1 MSATA
6 LQVLDDEIE
15 VISQSLPR
23 HRARADRTAARKA
36 ERDIHADRVCD
47 WAEYRRD
54 RLRAARAEITRLI
67 ASNQHATEGA
77 TA

>member
-6 LQVLDDEIE
+6 LQILDDEIE
-15 VISQSLPR
+15 VISQSLSR
-23 HRARADRTAARKA
+23 YRSRADRTAARKG

-54 RLRAARAEITRLI
+54 RLRAARAEIARLI
-67 ASNQHATEGA
+67 ACTQHATEGA

>member
-6 LQVLDDEIE
+6 LQVIDDEIE
-15 VISQSLPR
+15 VISQSLSR
-23 HRARADRTAARKA
+23 HRARADRTASRKG

-54 RLRAARAEITRLI
+54 RLRAARAEIARLI
-67 ASNQHATEGA
+67 ASNQQATEGA

>member
-6 LQVLDDEIE
+6 LQILDDEIE
-15 VISQSLPR
+15 VISQSLSR
-23 HRARADRTAARKA
+23 YRSRADRTAARKG

-54 RLRAARAEITRLI
+54 RLRAARAEIARLI
-67 ASNQHATEGA
+67 TSTQHATEGVA
-77 TA
+77 A

>member
-1 MSATA
+1 MSAV
-6 LQVLDDEIE
+6 LQILDDEIE
-15 VISQSLPR
+15 VISQSLSR
-23 HRARADRTAARKA
+23 HRSRADRTAARKG

-54 RLRAARAEITRLI
+54 RLRAARAEVARLI
-67 ASNQHATEGA
+67 DCNQHAPEGA

>member
-15 VISQSLPR
+15 VISQSLSR
-23 HRARADRTAARKA
+23 HPARADRTAARKG

-54 RLRAARAEITRLI
+54 RLRAARAEIARLI
-67 ASNQHATEGA
+67 ASNQHATKGA

>member
-15 VISQSLPR
+15 VISQSLSR
-23 HRARADRTAARKA
+23 HRARADRTAARKG

-54 RLRAARAEITRLI
+54 RLRAARAEVARLI
-67 ASNQHATEGA
+67 ASTQQATEGA